1 MHCNMQ
7 HKNKVGRPSNKELIL
22 DAADSLVAS
31 EGASHLTFDA
41 LSQQTGISKGG
52 LLYHFSNK
60 DALLQAMLQR
70 RVERFERL
78 KQEHLERLENDPN
91 KEPKSILLAALD
103 TDAEC
108 ARLGSGM
115 LAAAASN
122 PDLLEPLKRHVN
134 DTIKQMERHLGEQV
148 GRMLFYSVHGARL
161 FEQLNLCEQC
171 VTERE
176 QFAEYLLNQID
187 KLTETNSGS

>member
-1 MHCNMQ
+1 MKRNGGKMA
-7 HKNKVGRPSNKELIL
+7 
-22 DAADSLVAS
+22 DAAKAWHEHKQSGGHYARKDGTVP
-31 EGASHLTFDA
+31 
-41 LSQQTGISKGG
+41 ISKSTPLRTCFLPIPNFVGQDLSTILPQQRRKLQGSSTSFLWPLLRTRG

-134 DTIKQMERHLGEQV
+134 DTIKQMERHLGE
-148 GRMLFYSVHGARL
+148 
-161 FEQLNLCEQC
+161 
-171 VTERE
+171 
-176 QFAEYLLNQID
+176 
-187 KLTETNSGS
+187 

>member
-1 MHCNMQ
+1 MGEGMQ
-7 HKNKVGRPSNKELIL
+7 HKNKVGRPSNKALIL
-22 DAADSLVAS
+22 DAADNLVAS
-31 EGASHLTFDA
+31 EGAAHLTFDA
-41 LSQQTGISKGG
+41 LSQHTGISKGG

-60 DALLQAMLQR
+60 NALLQAMLQR
-70 RVERFERL
+70 RVDRFESL
-78 KQEHLERLENDPN
+78 KQEHLKRLKDDPN

-103 TDAEC
+103 ADAEC

-122 PDLLEPLKRHVN
+122 PDLLEPLKQHIN
-134 DTIKQMERHLGEQV
+134 DTVKQMEQHLGEQV

-176 QFAEYLLNQID
+176 HFAEYLLNQVD
-187 KLTETNSGS
+187 KLTENDPSN

>member
-1 MHCNMQ
+1 MQ
-7 HKNKVGRPSNKELIL
+7 TQNDSQNKVGRPSNKALIL

-41 LSQQTGISKGG
+41 LSQKTGISKGG
-52 LLYHFSNK
+52 LLYHFANK

-70 RVERFERL
+70 RVERFESLR
-78 KQEHLERLENDPN
+78 KEHLKRLDSDPN
-91 KEPKSILLAALD
+91 KAPKSILLAALD

-122 PDLLEPLKRHVN
+122 PELLEPLKRHVN
-134 DTIKQMERHLGEQV
+134 DTIKQMEQHLGEQV

-187 KLTETNSGS
+187 KLTETHTGN